1 MFQLIV
7 VWHIKFIISC
17 KTANGKPNFF
27 QSDGGKQFI
36 SVDAC
41 FGLPRKKA
49 SGTSYHEPLS
59 GKMYFYNQKDVD
71 DFLSS
76 YPKSSKELQQSKV
89 L

>member
-1 MFQLIV
+1 M
-7 VWHIKFIISC
+7 
-17 KTANGKPNFF
+17 ANKINNSIQNCLMFF
-27 QSDGGKQFI
+27 QSDGKQFI
-36 SVDAC
+36 SADAC

-49 SGTSYHEPLS
+49 SGTSYREPLS
-59 GKMYFYNQKDVD
+59 GKMYFYGQKDVD